1 MTNKTILVT
10 GATDGIGRQT
20 ALELAQL
27 GHTVIVHGRTE
38 ARGQTTIHDLKQTV
52 PEARLEPAVADFA
65 SLQQVRDMAH
75 DLEARFEAIDVLI
88 NNAGVFRHE
97 RELTVDGFETTFAV
111 NHLAPFL
118 VTNLL
123 LAKLAASAAARI
135 ITVSSNTH
143 LGARLNLDDLGSE
156 RQYSGYSAY
165 SASKLANVLFAF
177 ELAERQQAQGKA
189 IASNALHPGVISTK
203 LLGAGW
209 GGSGNDWAEGAET
222 PLFLATSASVE
233 GVTGK
238 YFVRKREASVNPLAN
253 DPVMRKRL
261 WDESAKMVG
270 L

>member
-10 GATDGIGRQT
+10 GATDGIGKQT

-27 GHTVIVHGRTE
+27 GHTVIVHGRAE
-38 ARGQTTIHDLKQTV
+38 ARCQRTIHDLRQIA
-52 PEARLEPAVADFA
+52 PEARLEPAVADFD

-97 RELTVDGFETTFAV
+97 RELTVDGLETTFAV

-118 VTNLL
+118 ITNLL
-123 LAKLAASAAARI
+123 LAKLAASASARV

-143 LGARLNLDDLGSE
+143 LGTRLNLDDLGSE

-177 ELAERQQAQGKA
+177 ELAERLQAQGDYLERT
-189 IASNALHPGVISTK
+189 ASGGDFDEAVGCR
-203 LLGAGW
+203 LGW
-209 GGSGNDWAEGAET
+209 Q
-222 PLFLATSASVE
+222 
-233 GVTGK
+233 
-238 YFVRKREASVNPLAN
+238 RE
-253 DPVMRKRL
+253 
-261 WDESAKMVG
+261 
-270 L
+270 